1 MRTHE
6 QAATMKKAAHAACDA
21 LQHYGY
27 FLQGPKFTGTDGH
40 GKRDWIR
47 TGEVVD
53 ELRRVRMVLEDAL
66 EEIV

>member
-6 QAATMKKAAHAACDA
+6 QAATMKKAAQAACDA
-21 LQHYGY
+21 LQDYGY
-27 FLQGPKFTGTDGH
+27 LLQSSKFTSA
-40 GKRDWIR
+40 KDWIR
-47 TGEVVD
+47 TGEVVA